1 MNVKR
6 DPAAARIVEE
16 FAADRSRLLDIVEA
30 VQRRSGYVSNEAV
43 QTIASGVGIHPVEVE
58 DMLTFYAFF
67 DRQPRGRNRIRL
79 SKTPISFMKGAK
91 EVARAFEDA
100 LGISVGGT
108 SADGVFTLQWT
119 SDIGMADQEP
129 SAIVNGMILT
139 ALAPGDV
146 LQIVATLRRQAVPPN
161 ATVRSS
167 LVQPGPILSG
177 LTGRGEGIKAAL
189 ALPPDRV
196 IEEVTN
202 AKLRGRGGAGFPT
215 GMKWR
220 FTRKAPGDEHYVVCN
235 ADEGEPG
242 TFKDR
247 VLLSEFSDLV
257 FDGMT
262 VAGYAL
268 GARHGLVYLRGEYAY
283 MWNDLQEVLKTRRH
297 LGLLGDNICGRK
309 GFDFDIRIQ
318 LGAGAYICGE
328 EFGAARIP
336 RGQAGRSAR
345 SAAVSDRAR
354 LPPTTD
360 CHRQCRN
367 VRLRGTHHRERGRL
381 VHRVRHTRLNRH
393 EADERLGRLRAS
405 RRL

>member
-161 ATVRSS
+161 ATVRSVWCS
-167 LVQPGPILSG
+167 
-177 LTGRGEGIKAAL
+177 
-189 ALPPDRV
+189 
-196 IEEVTN
+196 
-202 AKLRGRGGAGFPT
+202 RGRSFQ
-215 GMKWR
+215 
-220 FTRKAPGDEHYVVCN
+220 V
-235 ADEGEPG
+235 
-242 TFKDR
+242 
-247 VLLSEFSDLV
+247 
-257 FDGMT
+257 
-262 VAGYAL
+262 
-268 GARHGLVYLRGEYAY
+268 
-283 MWNDLQEVLKTRRH
+283 
-297 LGLLGDNICGRK
+297 
-309 GFDFDIRIQ
+309 
-318 LGAGAYICGE
+318 
-328 EFGAARIP
+328 
-336 RGQAGRSAR
+336 
-345 SAAVSDRAR
+345 
-354 LPPTTD
+354 
-360 CHRQCRN
+360 
-367 VRLRGTHHRERGRL
+367 
-381 VHRVRHTRLNRH
+381 
-393 EADERLGRLRAS
+393 
-405 RRL
+405 